1 MRDHAVLY
9 LNGRRREVRGADL
22 LLPLSTWLRENQRLT
37 GTKIV
42 CAEGDCGACA
52 VLVGRRED
60 AADDALTY
68 RSIDSCIAFVYQAD
82 RAHVVTVEGLK
93 EEDGSLSKVQRAM
106 VDCHGSQCG
115 FCTPGF
121 VTTIHAVHEEP
132 KQVGHDGRWV
142 ASPTKRKSIGRT
154 RLSGNL
160 CRCTGYVQIFD
171 AAKAVDPAS
180 LTRLNDRYPAAA
192 MLDDFDEAADAPLD
206 ASFTRD
212 GRPCRVAAPR
222 TLAAAAAFRAEHPA
236 CRVASGTTDLGV
248 QHRHGRYEPEVVLGL
263 HAVDGLGG
271 IDRVTSDDAGGGSES
286 EHLLIGAAATWT
298 RIAREIQADLPAYH
312 DILMRFGSPQIR
324 NAGTLAGNL
333 ANGSPIA
340 DSVPLQLVLE
350 AELELVKTGTT
361 PVSPRNSRPVPGDA
375 SGETGVVPVFT
386 RRVPLT
392 RFYTGYKQLDL
403 RDDELIAAVRLPL
416 PTPSQRLSLHK
427 ISRRRDMDI
436 STLTAAVLLDFADRD
451 AAGDE
456 GATIRGARI
465 AFGGVAAT
473 VLRMGSVEAFLE
485 DAPFTESTMREAGRI
500 ARAELKPLT
509 DVRGSADYR
518 LALCENV
525 MVKAFHEIAGGA
537 AVTVGGGAR

>member
-42 CAEGDCGACA
+42 CAEGDCGACSL
-52 VLVGRRED
+52 LVGRRED
-60 AADDALTY
+60 PADDALTY
-68 RSIDSCIAFVYQAD
+68 RAIDACIAFVYQAD
-82 RAHVVTVEGLK
+82 RAHVVTVEGLR
-93 EEDGSLSKVQRAM
+93 EEDGSLSSVQQAM
-106 VDCHGSQCG
+106 VACHGSQCG

-132 KQVGHDGRWV
+132 KQVGVTVNGQEPDEEEIDWPH
-142 ASPTKRKSIGRT
+142 A
-154 RLSGNL
+154 LSGNL

-171 AAKAVDPAS
+171 AARAVDPAS

-192 MLDDFDEAADAPLD
+192 MLDDFDAAAEAPLD
-206 ASFTRD
+206 ASFERG

-271 IDRVTSDDAGGGSES
+271 IDRVSDDDAGGES
-286 EHLLIGAAATWT
+286 KREHLLIGAAATWT
-298 RIAREIQADLPAYH
+298 RIAREVQRDLPAYH
-312 DILMRFGSPQIR
+312 AVLMRFGSPQIR

-350 AELELVKTGTT
+350 AELELI
-361 PVSPRNSRPVPGDA
+361 
-375 SGETGVVPVFT
+375 SGAGVR

-392 RFYTGYKQLDL
+392 RFYTGYKQMDL

-416 PTPSQRLSLHK
+416 PMPSQRLSLHK
-427 ISRRRDMDI
+427 VSKRRDMDI
-436 STLTAAVLLDFADRD
+436 STFTAAILLDFADRD
-451 AAGDE
+451 AAGEE
-456 GATIRGARI
+456 GSTIRGARV
-465 AFGGVAAT
+465 AYGGVAAT
-473 VLRMGSVEAFLE
+473 VVRLGAVETFLE
-485 DAPFTESTMREAGRI
+485 GAAFTEATMREAGRI
-500 ARAELKPLT
+500 ARGELTPLS
-509 DVRGSADYR
+509 DVRGSAEFR
-518 LALCENV
+518 LSLCENV
-525 MVKAFHEIAGGA
+525 MVKAFHEIVGEAAVAGGA
-537 AVTVGGGAR
+537 S

>member
-1 MRDHAVLY
+1 M
-9 LNGRRREVRGADL
+9 
-22 LLPLSTWLRENQRLT
+22 
-37 GTKIV
+37 
-42 CAEGDCGACA
+42 
-52 VLVGRRED
+52 
-60 AADDALTY
+60 
-68 RSIDSCIAFVYQAD
+68 
-82 RAHVVTVEGLK
+82 
-93 EEDGSLSKVQRAM
+93 
-106 VDCHGSQCG
+106 
-115 FCTPGF
+115 
-121 VTTIHAVHEEP
+121 
-132 KQVGHDGRWV
+132 
-142 ASPTKRKSIGRT
+142 
-154 RLSGNL
+154 
-160 CRCTGYVQIFD
+160 
-171 AAKAVDPAS
+171 
-180 LTRLNDRYPAAA
+180 
-192 MLDDFDEAADAPLD
+192 
-206 ASFTRD
+206 
-212 GRPCRVAAPR
+212 
-222 TLAAAAAFRAEHPA
+222 
-236 CRVASGTTDLGV
+236 

-271 IDRVTSDDAGGGSES
+271 IDRVTNDDAGGGSES

-350 AELELVKTGTT
+350 AELELV
-361 PVSPRNSRPVPGDA
+361 SAAAGDR
-375 SGETGVVPVFT
+375 